1 MQELYGVIGLHLSKV
16 KTDINKYGE
25 FDYYSIVG
33 CKIISILNG
42 DTLDISVKELVSGLL
57 ENKIINTDGR
67 LYYAD
72 RARIRIKRGLVKK
85 HVFIYDHLKNREP
98 IFYNLY
104 LGEEIILKPDLS
116 LVSLLSSHSTDDY
129 YTTLSLIYDYSEEK
143 LFLSVELN
151 YEFDY
156 LRYYYLDGTHR
167 YTIFEGV
174 GNCYAVN
181 TSNLYGIDLKGFF
194 NCYERYGK
202 GILRVNNYYFIGS
215 DTSGDII
222 VPNGCTDLVLGHIG
236 VSGVK
241 TLVVPPSVSSV
252 SSGYEA
258 KIQGFELCLSSKLS
272 YKVKFDIC
280 KAVLGLGYVKE
291 FDGDFEKVEGLVIY

>member
-33 CKIISILNG
+33 CKVISILSG

-129 YTTLSLIYDYSEEK
+129 YTTLSLIYD
-143 LFLSVELN
+143 
-151 YEFDY
+151 
-156 LRYYYLDGTHR
+156 
-167 YTIFEGV
+167 
-174 GNCYAVN
+174 
-181 TSNLYGIDLKGFF
+181 
-194 NCYERYGK
+194 
-202 GILRVNNYYFIGS
+202 
-215 DTSGDII
+215 
-222 VPNGCTDLVLGHIG
+222 
-236 VSGVK
+236 
-241 TLVVPPSVSSV
+241 
-252 SSGYEA
+252 
-258 KIQGFELCLSSKLS
+258 
-272 YKVKFDIC
+272 
-280 KAVLGLGYVKE
+280 
-291 FDGDFEKVEGLVIY
+291 

>member
-33 CKIISILNG
+33 CKVISILSG

-104 LGEEIILKPDLS
+104 VDGEVIIKTNADII
-116 LVSLLSSHSTDDY
+116 SLLSSYRIDNYLTR
-129 YTTLSLIYDYSEEK
+129 LSLIYDYSEEK

-151 YEFDY
+151 YEFDC

-167 YTIFEGV
+167 YTIFKTV
-174 GNCYAVN
+174 GNCDLASDCKLYN
-181 TSNLYGIDLKGFF
+181 TDLKEFF
-194 NCYERYGK
+194 NCYTGYDSGMFRINDYC
-202 GILRVNNYYFIGS
+202 IIGS
-215 DTSGDII
+215 GSFGNVI
-222 VPNGCTDLVLGHIG
+222 VPNGCTDLVLGNI
-236 VSGVK
+236 SK
-241 TLVVPPSVSSV
+241 SNINTLVIPPSVTSV

-291 FDGDFEKVEGLVIY
+291 FDGDFEKVKGLVIY

>member
-1 MQELYGVIGLHLSKV
+1 MQELYGVIGLHLSKL
-16 KTDINKYGE
+16 KSDINKYGE

-33 CKIISILNG
+33 CKVISILSGN
-42 DTLDISVKELVSGLL
+42 TLDINVKELVTGLC
-57 ENKIINTDGR
+57 ENIIIDTDGR

-85 HVFIYDHLKNREP
+85 HVFIYDHLKSREP
-98 IFYNLY
+98 ILYNLY
-104 LGEEIILKPDLS
+104 VGEEIILKPDS
-116 LVSLLSSHSTDDY
+116 NLVSLLNSYNADDY
-129 YTTLSLIYDYSEEK
+129 YTRFDLMYDYSEEK
-143 LFLSVELN
+143 LFLNCTFN

-167 YTIFEGV
+167 YLKFENV
-174 GNCYAVN
+174 GNWYAVN
-181 TSNLYGIDLKGFF
+181 NCKSYNIDLKEFF

-202 GILRVNNYYFIGS
+202 GIVRINDYYFIGS
-215 DTSGDII
+215 DSFGSVI
-222 VPNGCTDLVLGHIG
+222 VPNGCTNLVLGHIW
-236 VSGVK
+236 VSKIK

-252 SSGYEA
+252 SSRYES
-258 KIQGFELCLSSKLS
+258 KISEFELCLSSKLS

-291 FDGDFEKVEGLVIY
+291 FDGDFEKVKGLVIY